1 MWLTIRSQCKD
12 LLGTEDYW
20 RYRELNNKDVFD
32 RDGDENRLTE
42 WEDFLEKM
50 YPNDEDIGSSD
61 HEGQMNLRDDFEN
74 NLKVARERLIAY
86 HQLKAFS
93 LYLEDKPTEFAA
105 YREFLVSKFYFGA
118 CMYYVCNDVNL
129 TPSFCRF
136 TTVVRLLPTGRLDS
150 Q

>member
-1 MWLTIRSQCKD
+1 MTIRSHCQV
-12 LLGTEDYW
+12 LLSAEDFW
-20 RYRELNNKDVFD
+20 RYQELIDKEYFEYDCE
-32 RDGDENRLTE
+32 ENRLDE
-42 WEDFLEKM
+42 WRDLCAKFD
-50 YPNDEDIGSSD
+50 PDDEDIGSSD

-74 NLKVARERLIAY
+74 NLIAY

-105 YREFLVSKFYFGA
+105 YREFLVSIFYFGA

-136 TTVVRLLPTGRLDS
+136 TTVVRLLPTGRLGS